1 MFPWDFARSAEAMFS
16 RWAIKRVCKFLL
28 KKKLGELILGD
39 IDLDQLEVQFTRG
52 TIQLS
57 DLALNVDYINQ
68 KLAGSAVVLREGS
81 IASLSIKIP
90 WGLQNCEIELEEL
103 ELVLAPFT
111 GSKNHVSNSC
121 SMPSSADKQ
130 HMSFGP
136 DKIEQGTGRDTCG
149 SVSLDIHEGVKTIAK
164 IVKWLLTSF
173 NVRLKNLIIAFDP
186 CLEVNAN
193 KLPVNK
199 SIVLRIAETE
209 FGTFL
214 YEDVDKVDIP
224 KSDCLLGASKLT
236 NFVKFEGAMI
246 EVLMMTDIDK
256 NSCPQDSLETL
267 CNECSL
273 SNLPLGSTIPILTSK
288 SAGISGRMNLTIP
301 LKNGSLDIHKIDA
314 AVSFD
319 PIELR
324 LQPNTIEW
332 IIFVSESIKRAGTA
346 ARSIHSNMIDS
357 SCSGSRLHNHSSLR
371 NSGILAA
378 DKTRPSIRKFSEDLH
393 SDINC
398 ETFSEDLLPRMHV
411 IQDWV
416 PLSFK
421 EDQSDLDQDIDQFF
435 ECFDEWR
442 SSNATSGANG
452 LWSWTCSVFGAIS
465 VASNVACGS
474 GHVLTE
480 HVETCLRATVA
491 GFSLLLYFHDEEENI
506 SDQLLGSD
514 QDVNESCQ
522 LDHLSPLTDSTQ
534 NPVLNWQSFDSY
546 MSCFSSVNIDHS
558 TVGEP
563 NLNSLKIHHLD
574 LKCQDVVFNF
584 QIGSLKKDIQ
594 ISIKHAKIDE
604 YYNHKNN
611 FRMNGFSHNG
621 ISCDQILTNK
631 TMRQNVLA
639 AFAPFPFHV
648 QEDQGYDQETS
659 VELKVEKFNE
669 NFSSQ
674 GRLIKVELMES
685 FGDCSFYCTV
695 SLADSNENSVSSTSF
710 SVHLPHCVLWVNFH
724 LADSL
729 MNLFKKV
736 EIYLKKS
743 RENLDLL
750 FDDFSCGKKLVSS
763 NDVES
768 ASSSIK
774 PVPTGDYL
782 QGNVIFAR
790 TRIVICF
797 PLQITE
803 DFGHIYPMEKFIVL
817 EHYPSPIVEKVSQ
830 VPYHLSK
837 QLCAPNGSFCTPTV
851 SLHFEVGTFDMYLTD
866 SASEDAAV
874 DQSTPLHLKDVIAVK
889 VLSVTNRTDDQFG
902 ISIVWQKCPVTSP
915 SMASRVWSMMSTH
928 DHRSRNKVTG
938 KACKYS
944 SVAAVED
951 FEELSSEIRQDLI
964 LSSGFILQLSFS
976 SILLNLR
983 WHDYRQ
989 LNYLLD
995 IVMPVLS
1002 NGSSSNLSVFEEDQ
1016 PLCNH
1021 DISQATIIVDCDI
1034 LDLQISAD
1042 EVSDHT
1048 HSVGS
1053 WSCFRLV
1060 VQKFEIMSITNI
1072 GGISATNFFRLIHGE
1087 GQLWGSIFN
1096 GTASTSVTTQDVLLV
1111 SCMNSASRRGCGDGA
1126 NVLSVGSAGTTIT
1139 YLCNPELSRSCTSIF
1154 IRCGSIVAPDG
1165 RADWISDLC
1174 SFFNPPSENESS
1186 GSDVIQGKLSS
1197 NSTTYEASF
1206 FFELVDV
1213 ALSYEPHFK
1222 HPVSNGDIAYV
1233 GCDGTFEANEGLSEQ
1248 LVGCLLAASSFIL
1261 SSHDISNS
1269 TISDYNIQ
1277 LQDLGLLI
1285 CTSSSL
1291 KSDNVSYDVSY
1302 LQKTGYAKV
1311 ASGILLVAVLK
1322 IHGSRWEIECSDSH
1336 ISFDTW
1342 HDTTHALFRLI
1353 AQLQQMYAPD
1363 MEDALAHLQSR
1374 WNTVQQNYNTNG
1386 SNDASDNSRASISF
1400 DAGKNLPK
1408 SDGNSQSI
1416 GLLDDI
1422 IENAFYTTRG
1432 SDNPVIPSLICRNN
1446 YNDGLNMSS
1455 NISLVEDVSSVKMSS
1470 NRSACNLGVKNSCS
1484 TSISGLDNSEIVSM
1498 NEKLLPQLIESNY
1511 FSAIIAP
1518 SLAAKGT
1525 PPVNDQRCKHDL
1537 PVPADV
1543 ECRMGTWY
1551 EDGYLMVVDNH
1562 IPNSNILD
1570 SDQHDEESEFVPVD
1584 SVAPPNCSEK
1594 GKILLRNID
1603 VRWRMF
1609 VGSGWSKQIINS
1621 TGKDGL
1627 ELMLSGM
1634 NIHYLVYPDGGIN
1647 VSKLFIHVQDF
1658 NLYDTRTN
1666 APWKMVIGHYNS
1678 KGHPRESDS
1687 KAFKLDLETV
1697 RPDPAT
1703 PLEDYRLFLEC
1714 LPIRLHLDQSQIS
1727 FLVSFFGDQST
1738 VEDSLPM
1745 SKDVDRSFI
1754 SEKKNN
1760 ACRSPA
1766 IVEEALLPFFQKC
1779 DVKPLVVRVD
1789 YIPRHMDL
1797 ASLRN
1802 GNYIELLN
1810 LVPWKGID
1818 LQLKHVCALGLYGWM
1833 SVCETVVGQWLED
1846 ISHNQV
1852 HKLLKGLPPIRSL
1865 VSVAT
1870 GTSKL
1875 ITLPVKSY
1883 KRDKKLL
1890 KGMQRGAVAF
1900 VKSISLEAVGLGV
1913 HLASGAHDILLQTE
1927 YILANIQPSIPS
1939 SSEKSRIRKCA
1950 NSLQPEGAQE
1960 GLRQAYESLSDGL
1973 SRTAS
1978 GLLGTP
1984 IKEYR
1989 RGAGAGS
1996 ALATAFRAA
2005 PAAVIAPVTAS
2016 ANAMRCALLGMRN
2029 SLDPEHMKESMDKY
2043 LGPSRP

>member
-1 MFPWDFARSAEAMFS
+1 MFPWVFARSAEAMFS

-39 IDLDQLEVQFTRG
+39 IDLDQLEVQITRG

-68 KLAGSAVVLREGS
+68 KLASSAVVLREGS

-90 WGLQNCEIELEEL
+90 WRLQNCQIELEEL
-103 ELVLAPFT
+103 ELVLAPFI

-121 SMPSSADKQ
+121 SMSSSADKQ

-136 DKIEQGTGRDTCG
+136 DKIEPGDGRETSG

-173 NVRLKNLIIAFDP
+173 HIRLKNLIVAFDP
-186 CLEVNAN
+186 CLEVNEN
-193 KLPVNK
+193 RLPVNK
-199 SIVLRIAETE
+199 SLVLRIAETE

-214 YEDVDKVDIP
+214 SEDVDKVHIP
-224 KSDCLLGASKLT
+224 KSDCLLGMAKLT
-236 NFVKFEGAMI
+236 NFVKFEGAMV
-246 EVLMMTDIDK
+246 EVLTMTDIYK
-256 NSCPQDSLETL
+256 NSCPQGSLETL
-267 CNECSL
+267 CNECNS
-273 SNLPLGSTIPILTSK
+273 SKLPLGSTIPVLTGK

-301 LKNGSLDIHKIDA
+301 WKNGSLDINKIDA

-324 LQPNTIEW
+324 LQPSTIQW
-332 IIFVSESIKRAGTA
+332 LIFVSESIKRAGAA
-346 ARSIHSNMIDS
+346 ARSVHSNMIDS
-357 SCSGSRLHNHSSLR
+357 SCYGSRVHNHVSSR

-378 DKTRPSIRKFSEDLH
+378 DMTRPSIRKFSEDLQ

-398 ETFSEDLLPRMHV
+398 KTFSEDLLPQMHV

-421 EDQSDLDQDIDQFF
+421 EDQSDMDQDIDQFF

-442 SSNATSGANG
+442 SSNATSGTNG

-465 VASNVACGS
+465 VASNVASGS
-474 GHVLTE
+474 SHMLIE

-491 GFSLLLYFHDEEENI
+491 GFSLLLYFHDEEDTI

-514 QDVNESCQ
+514 QDVNGS
-522 LDHLSPLTDSTQ
+522 
-534 NPVLNWQSFDSY
+534 LNA
-546 MSCFSSVNIDHS
+546 DHS
-558 TVGEP
+558 THGEP
-563 NLNSLKIHHLD
+563 NLTALTIHHLD
-574 LKCQDVVFNF
+574 VKCEDAFFNF

-611 FRMNGFSHNG
+611 FRMIEFSHNG
-621 ISCDQILTNK
+621 ASYDPILTNK
-631 TMRQNVLA
+631 TMRQKVLA
-639 AFAPFPFHV
+639 AFAPFPFYV
-648 QEDQGYDQETS
+648 PEDQEYDREAS
-659 VELKVEKFNE
+659 VELKVDNKFNE
-669 NFSSQ
+669 MFSSQ
-674 GRLIKVELMES
+674 GKLIKVGLMES
-685 FGDCSFYCTV
+685 FGDCSFHCTV
-695 SLADSNENSVSSTSF
+695 SLADSNGISVSSTSF

-736 EIYLKKS
+736 EIYRKET

-750 FDDFSCGKKLVSS
+750 CDEFSCGKKLVSS

-768 ASSSIK
+768 AGSSSMK
-774 PVPTGDYL
+774 TLPTGDYL
-782 QGNVIFAR
+782 QGNVVFAR
-790 TRIVICF
+790 TRIIICF
-797 PLQITE
+797 PSQITE
-803 DFGHIYPMEKFIVL
+803 DFGHLYPMEKFIVL
-817 EHYPSPIVEKVSQ
+817 EHYPSPIVKKVSQ
-830 VPYHLSK
+830 VSYLLSK
-837 QLCAPNGSFCTPTV
+837 QLCAPNGSFCTPTI

-866 SASEDAAV
+866 SASEDANA
-874 DQSTPLHLKDVIAVK
+874 DQSTPLHLKDVTAVK
-889 VLSVTNRTDDQFG
+889 VLSVTNRAGDQFG

-915 SMASRVWSMMSTH
+915 SVASRVWNMMSTH

-938 KACKYS
+938 KACKFS
-944 SVAAVED
+944 SVAVVED
-951 FEELSSEIRQDLI
+951 FEDLSSEIRQELI
-964 LSSGFILQLSFS
+964 LSSKFILQLGFS
-976 SILLNLR
+976 SIQLNLR
-983 WHDYRQ
+983 WHDYKQ

-995 IVMPVLS
+995 IVRPVFS
-1002 NGSSSNLSVFEEDQ
+1002 NGGSSNLNVFEEYQ

-1021 DISQATIIVDCDI
+1021 DISQATIMVDCDI
-1034 LDLQISAD
+1034 LDLQISTD
-1042 EVSDHT
+1042 EVPDHT
-1048 HSVGS
+1048 QS
-1053 WSCFRLV
+1053 WNCFRLI

-1096 GTASTSVTTQDVLLV
+1096 GASTTSVTSHDVLLV

-1126 NVLSVGSAGTTIT
+1126 NVLSFGSAGTTVT
-1139 YLCNPELSRSCTSIF
+1139 YLCNPELFCSYTSIF
-1154 IRCGSIVAPDG
+1154 IRCGSIVAPEG
-1165 RADWISDLC
+1165 RLDWISDLC

-1186 GSDVIQGKLSS
+1186 GSDVIRGKPSS

-1213 ALSYEPHFK
+1213 ALSYEPHLE
-1222 HPVSNGDIAYV
+1222 HPVSNDDNAYV

-1248 LVGCLLAASSFIL
+1248 FVGCLLAAASVSF

-1269 TISDYNIQ
+1269 IISNYNIQ

-1285 CTSSSL
+1285 CASSGL

-1311 ASGILLVAVLK
+1311 ASSILIAAVLK
-1322 IHGSRWEIECSDSH
+1322 IQGSRWEIECSDSH

-1342 HDTTHALFRLI
+1342 HDTTHALFFLI
-1353 AQLQQMYAPD
+1353 AQLQEIYAPD

-1386 SNDASDNSRASISF
+1386 SNDASDNSHTSLSF
-1400 DAGKNLPK
+1400 DARKTLPK
-1408 SDGNSQSI
+1408 IDGNSQSI
-1416 GLLDDI
+1416 GLLDGI
-1422 IENAFYTTRG
+1422 IENAFYTTG
-1432 SDNPVIPSLICRNN
+1432 
-1446 YNDGLNMSS
+1446 G
-1455 NISLVEDVSSVKMSS
+1455 
-1470 NRSACNLGVKNSCS
+1470 SACNLAVQNSCS
-1484 TSISGLDNSEIVSM
+1484 TKNSGLDNSEIQSM
-1498 NEKLLPQLIESNY
+1498 NKVFLPQLIESNY
-1511 FSAIIAP
+1511 FSEIIAP
-1518 SLAAKGT
+1518 SLAAEET
-1525 PPVNDQRCKHDL
+1525 PPVNDQRWKYDL
-1537 PVPADV
+1537 PVRADV
-1543 ECRMGTWY
+1543 DCRMGTWY
-1551 EDGYLMVVDNH
+1551 KDGYLMVVDNH
-1562 IPNSNILD
+1562 IPNSNTLD
-1570 SDQHDEESEFVPVD
+1570 SDEYAEESKFMPVD
-1584 SVAPPNCSEK
+1584 SDSSTNCSEK

-1609 VGSGWSKQIINS
+1609 AGSGWSKQIINS
-1621 TGKDGL
+1621 AGEDGL
-1627 ELMLSGM
+1627 ELTLSGM
-1634 NIHYLVYPDGGIN
+1634 NIHYSVYPDGGIN
-1647 VSKLFIHVQDF
+1647 VSKLRIHVHDF
-1658 NLYDTRTN
+1658 NLYDTRIN
-1666 APWKMVIGHYNS
+1666 APWKMVIGHYNC
-1678 KGHPRESDS
+1678 KDHPRESDA
-1687 KAFKLDLETV
+1687 KAFKLGLETV

-1714 LPIRLHLDQSQIS
+1714 LPIRLHLDQSQIN
-1727 FLVSFFGDQST
+1727 FLVSFFGDQS
-1738 VEDSLPM
+1738 SLEESPPLL
-1745 SKDVDRSFI
+1745 KTVDRSGI
-1754 SEKKNN
+1754 SEKKNK

-1766 IVEEALLPFFQKC
+1766 IVEEALLPFFQRC
-1779 DVKPLVVRVD
+1779 VVKPLVVRVD

-1797 ASLRN
+1797 ASLGN

-1890 KGMQRGAVAF
+1890 KGMQRGAIAF

-1927 YILANIQPSIPS
+1927 YILTNIQPSIPS
-1939 SSEKSRIRKCA
+1939 SSEKSRMRKCA

-1960 GLRQAYESLSDGL
+1960 GLRQAYESLSNGL

-1989 RGAGAGS
+1989 RGSGAGS
-1996 ALATAFRAA
+1996 ALATALRAA

-2043 LGPSRP
+2043 RGPSRP